1 MLKIVFFGRL
11 REVISIDELSIEV
24 YDLQPCTVQNIIKLL
39 EDKYSLFKDYIEQ
52 GNRLMIAVNQ
62 EISAPERLLQSGDE
76 LALFPPVTGG

>member
-24 YDLQPCTVQNIIKLL
+24 YDLQPCTVQNIISLL

-62 EISAPERLLQSGDE
+62 EISAPERRLQSGDE